1 MSFTKRKKGR
11 TKEMNLF
18 KLLTNLLVGWKR
30 WRRLLDT
37 ECFLPCGGALHCS
50 VWTET
55 GVSWSHGD
63 SISESDYLS

>member
-1 MSFTKRKKGR
+1 MEVNYFYVTFHGGKLDKK
-11 TKEMNLF
+11 TMYLF

-50 VWTET
+50 VWTRRRKEEDLF
-55 GVSWSHGD
+55 VP
-63 SISESDYLS
+63 

>member
-1 MSFTKRKKGR
+1 MQHESSVKTQVDAQIMTKV
-11 TKEMNLF
+11 MNLF

-50 VWTET
+50 VWTEDR
-55 GVSWSHGD
+55 GFS
-63 SISESDYLS
+63 